1 MKDDTTLVHAGRKPF
16 DNNGI
21 VNPPVFHAST
31 VLFPTLAS
39 WEHARENRDE
49 PGTII
54 YGRRGTPTTFA
65 LQDAMAAL
73 EGADHCV
80 AVPSGLAAIT
90 VPLLAY
96 LNPGDHML
104 MLDAVYYPA
113 RRFTETLLN
122 RIGVETTFYDP
133 NIGEGIADL
142 IRDTTRVIYL
152 EAPGSQTFE
161 MQDIPA
167 ITKIAKDAGAITMM
181 DNTWATPLY
190 FKPLDFGVDIS
201 IMAATKYIV
210 GHSDAMLGMISTRDE
225 HHAAV
230 RDSAWTLGM
239 TVGPDDCYLGQRG
252 IRTLSARLARHQES
266 AFRIAEWFEAREE
279 VDRVLYPALPSDPG
293 HEIWKRDFK
302 GASGLFGVVLKET
315 PKEAVAAMLDGYHYF
330 GMGGSW
336 GGYESLVLPT
346 QPEKLRSATTWDA
359 PGPTLRYHIG
369 LEDPEDL
376 IGDLE
381 AGFERLRA
389 SA

>member
-1 MKDDTTLVHAGRKPF
+1 MKDDTTIVHAGRKPF
-16 DNNGI
+16 DNHGI
-21 VNPPVFHAST
+21 VNPPVYHAST
-31 VLFPTLAS
+31 VLFPTLES
-39 WEHARENRDE
+39 WEQARENRDE
-49 PGTII
+49 PNTII

-65 LQDAMAAL
+65 LQDSMAAI

-90 VPLLAY
+90 VPLLAF
-96 LNPGDHML
+96 LNPGDHVL
-104 MLDAVYYPA
+104 MPDAVYYPA
-113 RRFTETLLN
+113 RRFTDTLLK

-133 NIGEGIADL
+133 TVAAGIADL
-142 IRDTTRVIYL
+142 IRDDTRVIYL

-167 ITKIAKDAGAITMM
+167 ITKVAKDAGIVTMM

-190 FKPLDFGVDIS
+190 FKPLEFGVDVS
-201 IMAATKYIV
+201 IMAATKYII
-210 GHSDAMLGMISTRDE
+210 GHSDAMLGTVSANKE
-225 HHAAV
+225 HFAQI

-252 IRTLSARLARHQES
+252 IRTLSARLARHQET
-266 AFRIAEWFEAREE
+266 ALKLATWLEAREE

-293 HEIWKRDFK
+293 HAIWKRDFK
-302 GASGLFGVVLKET
+302 GASGLFGVVLKEV
-315 PKEAVAAMLDGYHYF
+315 PKQALAAMLDGYHLF

-346 QPEKLRSATTWDA
+346 QPEKLRTATTWDA
-359 PGPTLRYHIG
+359 PGPTLRYHAG
-369 LEDPEDL
+369 LEDVDDL
-376 IGDLE
+376 IAELE

-389 SA
+389 AA